1 MRKKMHNDEKKVSF
15 GLSLDPELS
24 RIIKEYTQENNL
36 KVSQFIE
43 SILKEKLMPNKNIKI
58 ED

>member
-1 MRKKMHNDEKKVSF
+1 MRKKMSIDEKKVSF

-24 RIIKEYTQENNL
+24 KLLKEYTKTNNL

-43 SILKEKLMPNKNIKI
+43 GILKEKLMPNK
-58 ED
+58 